1 MKPVNTGWNPGVW
14 SLTWTGG
21 RGAPGLQRSH
31 TYHKHQT
38 SHFHADTTERMWGSS
53 RLFSA
58 LAAPLVVAVMR
69 LRSQRWGCGS
79 DPSAAAVRAN
89 RTVSVCS
96 PPASTSLET
105 CPSSKTPW
113 TNSWKDTTF
122 ASGQTLGV
130 RRLTFD
136 DFSGFGPEFTLFL
149 CISRSTSCRWHEY
162 RRGQYRHG
170 VRSQHGKMCHKL
182 KLYSSLF
189 RIKLVLV
196 KESRWE

>member
-1 MKPVNTGWNPGVW
+1 MPVNTGWNPDVSRVSPGPEELGGTR
-14 SLTWTGG
+14 STGAS
-21 RGAPGLQRSH
+21 R
-31 TYHKHQT
+31 TYHKPQT
-38 SHFHADTTERMWGSS
+38 SHLHVDTPERMLGTS

-58 LAAPLVVAVMR
+58 LAAPLVLAVMR

-89 RTVSVCS
+89 TTVSVRS

-113 TNSWKDTTF
+113 INSWKDTTF

-136 DFSGFGPEFTLFL
+136 NFSWFAV
-149 CISRSTSCRWHEY
+149 
-162 RRGQYRHG
+162 Q
-170 VRSQHGKMCHKL
+170 
-182 KLYSSLF
+182 SSLYF
-189 RIKLVLV
+189 CVFPGRPVAVGMSIDVASIDMV
-196 KESRWE
+196 SEVNMVRCFMAIS